1 MFVREAEYE
10 FPVKLFKLEGWK
22 AVQSREGVLPD
33 IVIIASDSSLETI
46 KSILMGCFQVIP
58 LVERAEIG
66 RIANATLFKN
76 IGKSGMMCSA
86 RDVRDALKDKD
97 FHYTPL
103 DFNVQMTFANLS
115 GNNCERNFAESRSG
129 GKMPNVAGQNPNE
142 VPAGASVFER
152 DSSTYGNFEE
162 EEELFY
168 AAEESIPFDR
178 IVIANMP
185 SAEDPTFPANPQDPW
200 LEVYAKVAETK
211 TKPKNRYSFLVQEPL
226 QHVNKMTVTSARD
239 DQFFRVIV
247 DGEFFGGFHT
257 IRVSPIEDSD
267 RNHISMPFKT
277 FFPIVL

>member
-1 MFVREAEYE
+1 M
-10 FPVKLFKLEGWK
+10 
-22 AVQSREGVLPD
+22 
-33 IVIIASDSSLETI
+33 
-46 KSILMGCFQVIP
+46 IP

-76 IGKSGMMCSA
+76 IGKSGIMCSA

-103 DFNVQMTFANLS
+103 EFNVNMSFVNLA
-115 GNNCERNFAESRSG
+115 GENCERNFAETRS
-129 GKMPNVAGQNPNE
+129 GKMPNVSGQSPTE
-142 VPAGASVFER
+142 VPSGASVFER
-152 DSSTYGNFEE
+152 DSSTYGGNFDEE
-162 EEELFY
+162 EEFCIG
-168 AAEESIPFDR
+168 EEAIPFDR

-226 QHVNKMTVTSARD
+226 QHVNKMTLTSARD

-257 IRVSPIEDSD
+257 IRVSPIEDSEG
-267 RNHISMPFKT
+267 NHLSMPFKT